1 MTVQTFANPND
12 DARIEAGAQVRLH
25 FSVRLENG
33 TEIDTTRSRP
43 EPVSLTIGDGNLLP
57 GFEAALLGL
66 RAGDRRSVH
75 LPPEDAFGVW
85 NPDNVQTFGRL
96 QFART
101 DSVPE
106 VGMVMEFNDKTG
118 SSLPG
123 VISRVD
129 DEQVEVDFNH
139 PLAGK
144 NIVFEVDIVRVTPA
158 GQSGVRLN

>member
-1 MTVQTFANPND
+1 MQPFSNPNE
-12 DARIEAGAQVRLH
+12 DARIEAGAQVALH

-33 TEIDTTRSRP
+33 VEIDNTRSHS
-43 EPVSLTIGDGNLLP
+43 EPVTLTLGDGNLLP
-57 GFEAALLGL
+57 GFEKALLGL

-85 NPDNVQTFGRL
+85 NPDNVQTFSRL
-96 QFART
+96 QFARSGT
-101 DSVPE
+101 EPE
-106 VGMVMEFNDKTG
+106 AGIVMEFNDKTG

-123 VISRVD
+123 VISRVSD
-129 DEQVEVDFNH
+129 DQVEVDFNH

-158 GQSGVRLN
+158 GQSGLTLR